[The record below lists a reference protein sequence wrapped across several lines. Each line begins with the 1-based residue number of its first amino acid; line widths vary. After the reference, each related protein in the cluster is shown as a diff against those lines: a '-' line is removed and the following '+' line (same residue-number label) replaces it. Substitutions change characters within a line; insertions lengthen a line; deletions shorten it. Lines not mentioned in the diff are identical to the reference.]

1 MTNNISCY
9 QEPDPDAPDPD
20 SDVPDELCFIFASYS
35 DRNSVAELLFF
46 QGNQENPTLKPSSAL
61 ICFCTNSQFHQTLMI
76 LSSFPLTNNLLSTVS
91 GCLPF
96 TC

>member
-46 QGNQENPTLKPSSAL
+46 QGNQENPTPKPSSATPPVDNF
-61 ICFCTNSQFHQTLMI
+61 ICTDLFLH
-76 LSSFPLTNNLLSTVS
+76 
-91 GCLPF
+91 
-96 TC
+96 